1 MPRSISPEEQY
12 LVYMKRL
19 RDELNTAYTHY
30 EIAKSIREFRH
41 TRLSDFNEAVTF
53 FQVTQNANL
62 FATIISIFRFI
73 DTRTDT
79 MQLHSFFEIVRNNL
93 DLFSTSAY
101 RERLENQGGDEED
114 INHWT
119 QLHGEITK
127 EIVDADEERVRNL
140 PVTNLIKWRHKKL
153 AHLDKEWALNE
164 VDVMRENP
172 ITVTEIDNI
181 LTTLDEILNRYSIA
195 YDGVQ
200 WAIGLP
206 PVRPQMEYI
215 MDSLTLRRESKK
227 RQR

>member
-1 MPRSISPEEQY
+1 MPHSISPEEQY
-12 LVYMKRL
+12 LIYMKRL
-19 RDELNTAYTHY
+19 RDELNTAYTYY

-41 TRLSDFNEAVTF
+41 TRQSDFNEAITF

-79 MQLHSFFEIVRNNL
+79 MQLHSFFELLRNNL
-93 DLFSTSAY
+93 DLFSTQAY
-101 RERLENQGGDEED
+101 RKRLEQGGRDEED

-119 QLHGEITK
+119 QLHVEITK
-127 EIVDADEERVRNL
+127 ETVDADEERVRNL

-153 AHLDKEWALNE
+153 AHLDKEQALNE
-164 VDVMRENP
+164 VDVMQENP
-172 ITVTEIDNI
+172 ITVQEIDDI

-206 PVRPQMEYI
+206 PVRPQIEYI
-215 MDSLTLRRESKK
+215 MDSLTFYRESKK
-227 RQR
+227 RRR

>member
-1 MPRSISPEEQY
+1 MPHSISPEEQY
-12 LVYMKRL
+12 LIYMKRL

-41 TRLSDFNEAVTF
+41 IRPSDFNEAITF

-79 MQLHSFFEIVRNNL
+79 MQLHSFFELVRNNL
-93 DLFSTSAY
+93 DLFSTQAY
-101 RERLENQGGDEED
+101 RKRLEQVGRDEED

-119 QLHGEITK
+119 QLHVEITK
-127 EIVDADEERVRNL
+127 ETVDTDEKRVRNL
-140 PVTNLIKWRHKKL
+140 PVTNLIRWRHKKL
-153 AHLDKEWALNE
+153 AHLDKEQALNE
-164 VDVMRENP
+164 VDVMQENP
-172 ITVTEIDNI
+172 ITVQEIDDI

-206 PVRPQMEYI
+206 PVKQQIEYI
-215 MDSLTLRRESKK
+215 MDSVKYNRESK
-227 RQR
+227 RHR